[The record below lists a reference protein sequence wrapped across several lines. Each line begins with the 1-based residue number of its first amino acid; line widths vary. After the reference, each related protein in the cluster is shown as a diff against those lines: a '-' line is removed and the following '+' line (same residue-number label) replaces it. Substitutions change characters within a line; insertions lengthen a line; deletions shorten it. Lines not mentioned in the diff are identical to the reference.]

1 MMHEDINGMS
11 DAGLR
16 ARQLEAMRAFQS
28 GTSWYDAYWYPE
40 HRPQRAAA
48 FSRAPS
54 MLRMVWNSW
63 AALRPSERM
72 LEPTLVLG

>member
-1 MMHEDINGMS
+1 MKHEDINGMS

-16 ARQLEAMRAFQS
+16 TRQLEAMRAFQS

-48 FSRAPS
+48 FSRTPS
-54 MLRMVWNSW
+54 MLRMVRNSW

-72 LEPTLVLG
+72 LEPTLVLR

>member
-1 MMHEDINGMS
+1 MKHEDINGMS

-40 HRPQRAAA
+40 
-48 FSRAPS
+48 SRS
-54 MLRMVWNSW
+54 GKFLSRMN
-63 AALRPSERM
+63 RM
-72 LEPTLVLG
+72 